1 MRRDEAG
8 QAAGARKL
16 FQPRRPRGEGQT
28 AGRVPQV
35 MQMESVECGA
45 ACLAMVCAY
54 WGKWVPL
61 DELRR
66 MCGVG
71 RDGAKAGN
79 IARAAQRLGMEVH
92 AYRFEPERL
101 REKATFPC
109 IVHWNAY
116 HFVVVRGFKRGRV
129 LINDPARGAYA
140 CDWEEF
146 DRSFTGV
153 CICMQ
158 PGEAFEPG
166 GARPSVRRFILENLR
181 DAKGA
186 LAFVAFTTLLSAFVG
201 LMNPALSQVFV
212 TRLLVERNENWLAP
226 FMAVLVGVCVIQ
238 VATEVLSAVYLLK
251 VQGKLDV
258 SAASRFMWKALHL
271 PVDFFSQRSVG
282 DVSGRMSTT
291 TRVSKEL
298 VSLVAPLVINM
309 GMLAVY
315 LVILVCYSPMLA
327 SVGLAATLVNVV
339 CAIVV
344 ARQRTEISRVQAR
357 DWANLSAASLAGIQ
371 TIETIKASG
380 AENGFFR
387 QWAVY
392 QAQANTQ
399 TVRSQNLSV
408 SLGVVPQVASAVSN
422 ALVLVLGL
430 LLVMQGEFTVGM
442 VLAFQGYLAQFAA
455 PAQQLVESLQALSE
469 MRVDIERI
477 EDVLTAQDDPA
488 LAAQGG
494 SVPKPASLPQGRL
507 EMRDVSFGYNAL
519 EAPLIKGLNLVVEP
533 GRSVALV
540 GGSGSGKSTIASLAD
555 GLVQPWEGQVLLDGA
570 DTRHVSRDVFTY
582 AVSMVCQEPTIFAGT
597 VADNIAMWDPAVSDA
612 QIMRAA
618 RDAALHDEVLAMPG
632 GYRHML
638 AEGGANLSG
647 GQRQRVEIAR
657 ALVRDPRILI
667 LDEATSALDAQ
678 TEERVMH
685 AVRARGITLLIVAHR
700 LSTVRDCD
708 EIVVLDHGE
717 VVERGRHDE
726 LMAAGGAYAALV
738 RQG

>member
-1 MRRDEAG
+1 MR
-8 QAAGARKL
+8 
-16 FQPRRPRGEGQT
+16 
-28 AGRVPQV
+28 
-35 MQMESVECGA
+35 
-45 ACLAMVCAY
+45 
-54 WGKWVPL
+54 
-61 DELRR
+61 
-66 MCGVG
+66 
-71 RDGAKAGN
+71 
-79 IARAAQRLGMEVH
+79 H
-92 AYRFEPERL
+92 
-101 REKATFPC
+101 
-109 IVHWNAY
+109 
-116 HFVVVRGFKRGRV
+116 
-129 LINDPARGAYA
+129 
-140 CDWEEF
+140 
-146 DRSFTGV
+146 
-153 CICMQ
+153 
-158 PGEAFEPG
+158 
-166 GARPSVRRFILENLR
+166 FILENLR

-226 FMAVLVGVCVIQ
+226 FMVVLVGVCAIQ
-238 VATEVLSAVYLLK
+238 VATAVLSAVYLLK

-309 GMLAVY
+309 GMLVVY

-327 SVGLAATLVNVV
+327 SVGLIATLVNVA

-392 QAQANTQ
+392 QAHANAQ

-408 SLGVVPQVASAVSN
+408 GLGVVPQVASAVSN
-422 ALVLVLGL
+422 ALVLALGL
-430 LLVMQGEFTVGM
+430 LLVMQGEFTAGM

-477 EDVLTAQDDPA
+477 EDLLTAQDDPA
-488 LAAQGG
+488 FAVQDA
-494 SVPKPASLPQGRL
+494 PAPGLMFSPRGRL
-507 EMRDVSFGYNAL
+507 EMRGVCFGYNTQ
-519 EAPLIKGLNLVVEP
+519 EAPLIKGFDLVVEP

-555 GLVQPWEGQVLLDGA
+555 GLVQPWEGQVLLDGTDISRVPRDA
-570 DTRHVSRDVFTY
+570 FTHV
-582 AVSMVCQEPTIFAGT
+582 VSMVCQEPTIFADT
-597 VADNIAMWDPAVSDA
+597 VANNIAMWDPAISDA

-618 RDAALHDEVLAMPG
+618 RDAALHDEVLAMPE

-657 ALVRDPRILI
+657 ALACDPRVLI

-678 TEERVMH
+678 TEERVMQ
-685 AVRARGITLLIVAHR
+685 AVRARGITLIIVAHR

-708 EIVVLDHGE
+708 EIVVLDHGK

>member
-129 LINDPARGAYA
+129 LINDPARGAYT

-201 LMNPALSQVFV
+201 LMNPAFSQVFV

-238 VATEVLSAVYLLK
+238 VATAVLSAVYLLK

-327 SVGLAATLVNVV
+327 SVGLAATLVNVA
-339 CAIVV
+339 CAIMV

-488 LAAQGG
+488 LAAQGE
-494 SVPKPASLPQGRL
+494 SVPKPASLSQGRL

-555 GLVQPWEGQVLLDGA
+555 GLVQPWEGQILLDGV
-570 DTRHVSRDVFTY
+570 DTRHVPRDAFTY

>member
-1 MRRDEAG
+1 MRRDEVG
-8 QAAGARKL
+8 QAAGARRL

-140 CDWEEF
+140 CSWEEF

-166 GARPSVRRFILENLR
+166 GARPSVRHFLLENLR

-226 FMAVLVGVCVIQ
+226 FMAVLVGVCAIQ
-238 VATEVLSAVYLLK
+238 VATAVLSAVYLLK

-298 VSLVAPLVINM
+298 VSLVAPLIINM
-309 GMLAVY
+309 GMLVVY

-327 SVGLAATLVNVV
+327 SVGLIAILVNVA

-408 SLGVVPQVASAVSN
+408 GLGVVPQVASAVSN
-422 ALVLVLGL
+422 ALVLALGL
-430 LLVMQGEFTVGM
+430 LLVMQGEFTAGM

-477 EDVLTAQDDPA
+477 EDVLAAQDDQAFAAHDAPA
-488 LAAQGG
+488 PGPML
-494 SVPKPASLPQGRL
+494 SSQGRL
-507 EMRDVSFGYNAL
+507 EMRGVSFGYNAL
-519 EAPLIKGLNLVVEP
+519 EAPLIKGLDLVVEP

-555 GLVQPWEGQVLLDGA
+555 GLVQPWEGQVLLDCT
-570 DTRHVSRDVFTY
+570 DISRVPRDAFAH
-582 AVSMVCQEPTIFAGT
+582 AVSMVCQDPTIFADT
-597 VADNIAMWDPAVSDA
+597 VANNIAMWDPAISDA
-612 QIMRAA
+612 QVMRAA
-618 RDAALHDEVLAMPG
+618 RDAALHDEVLAMPE

-657 ALVRDPRILI
+657 ALARDPRVLI

-678 TEERVMH
+678 TEERVMQ
-685 AVRARGITLLIVAHR
+685 AVRARGITLIIVAHR

-708 EIVVLDHGE
+708 EIVVLDHGK

>member
-1 MRRDEAG
+1 MRCDKAG
-8 QAAGARKL
+8 QATDARRL
-16 FQPRRPRGEGQT
+16 FQPRRPCGEGQA

-140 CDWEEF
+140 CSWEEF

-158 PGEAFEPG
+158 PGETFEPG
-166 GARPSVRRFILENLR
+166 GARPSVRRFVLENLR

-226 FMAVLVGVCVIQ
+226 FMAVLVGVCAIQ
-238 VATEVLSAVYLLK
+238 VATAVLSAVYLLK

-258 SAASRFMWKALHL
+258 SAASRFMWKTLHL

-282 DVSGRMSTT
+282 DVSSRMSTT

-327 SVGLAATLVNVV
+327 SVGLAATLVNVA

-392 QAQANTQ
+392 QAQANAQ

-408 SLGVVPQVASAVSN
+408 GLGVVPQVASAVSN

-442 VLAFQGYLAQFAA
+442 VLAFQGYLAQFVA

-477 EDVLTAQDDPA
+477 EDVLAAQDDPA
-488 LAAQGG
+488 LAAQGEP
-494 SVPKPASLPQGRL
+494 VPEPAAAPQGRL
-507 EMRDVSFGYNAL
+507 EMRGVSFGYNTL
-519 EAPLIKGLNLVVEP
+519 EAPLIKGFDLVVEP

-555 GLVQPWEGQVLLDGA
+555 GLVQPWEGQVLLDG
-570 DTRHVSRDVFTY
+570 TQINRVPRDSFVH
-582 AVSMVCQEPTIFAGT
+582 AVSMVCQEPTIFADT
-597 VADNIAMWDPAVSDA
+597 VANNIAMWDPAVSDA
-612 QIMRAA
+612 QIIRAA

-657 ALVRDPRILI
+657 ALVCDPRVLI

-678 TEERVMH
+678 TEERVMR
-685 AVRARGITLLIVAHR
+685 AVRARGITLVIVAHR

-708 EIVVLDHGE
+708 EIVVLDHGK

-726 LMAAGGAYAALV
+726 LMAADGAYAALV

>member
-8 QAAGARKL
+8 QTAGTRRL

-140 CDWEEF
+140 CSWEEF

-166 GARPSVRRFILENLR
+166 GARPSVRHFILENLR

-201 LMNPALSQVFV
+201 LMNPAFSQVFV

-226 FMAVLVGVCVIQ
+226 FMAVLVGVCAIQ
-238 VATEVLSAVYLLK
+238 VATAVLSAVYLLK

-298 VSLVAPLVINM
+298 VSLVAPLIINM
-309 GMLAVY
+309 GMLVVY

-327 SVGLAATLVNVV
+327 SVGLVATLVNVA

-408 SLGVVPQVASAVSN
+408 GLGVVPQVASAVSN
-422 ALVLVLGL
+422 ALVLALGL
-430 LLVMQGEFTVGM
+430 LLVMQGEFTAGM

-488 LAAQGG
+488 FTAQDAP
-494 SVPKPASLPQGRL
+494 VPGPTFSPRGRL
-507 EMRDVSFGYNAL
+507 EMRGVSFGYNTQK
-519 EAPLIKGLNLVVEP
+519 PLLSRGSTSRRSRG
-533 GRSVALV
+533 GRWRSWAAAVAASRRLRAWQTAWCSLGRARSCSMVRTSVACLGIRLRMSCPWCV
-540 GGSGSGKSTIASLAD
+540 RSPRFLPTPWPTTSPCGTPRSATHRLCEQLAMRHCTTRFF
-555 GLVQPWEGQVLLDGA
+555 LCRKATAICSPRAGQ
-570 DTRHVSRDVFTY
+570 TSR
-582 AVSMVCQEPTIFAGT
+582 AVSV
-597 VADNIAMWDPAVSDA
+597 
-612 QIMRAA
+612 
-618 RDAALHDEVLAMPG
+618 
-632 GYRHML
+632 
-638 AEGGANLSG
+638 
-647 GQRQRVEIAR
+647 
-657 ALVRDPRILI
+657 
-667 LDEATSALDAQ
+667 SALRSHVRL
-678 TEERVMH
+678 RVT
-685 AVRARGITLLIVAHR
+685 RASSS
-700 LSTVRDCD
+700 STR
-708 EIVVLDHGE
+708 
-717 VVERGRHDE
+717 
-726 LMAAGGAYAALV
+726 
-738 RQG
+738 RQAPSMPRRRSA